1 MKNFLIG
8 IIIICMIGLIGV
20 NVKIMFNMD
29 EMNSKF
35 EEKTDLL
42 QSEIKDIKQQ
52 EPANGIVNDENLIR
66 EPINVEIEEIPIGK
80 VSKEKFKVCEDSDT
94 CYYEKNEPMEFDD
107 LGVKIEISNN
117 KAYLTMDTQNEN
129 LSTIIDKTNF
139 EKLKNVKNQEI
150 TGFSAKPTQVYYG
163 EFGQDVIGRVILFLM
178 DDGTVEYIKLMN
190 MLENQTYKSTGKIQN
205 LSDVK
210 QFDVLSVSDTEGGG
224 YVTTIAIDKDGYYYD
239 LNELL

>member
-1 MKNFLIG
+1 MKKFFSVMIMICIILLIG
-8 IIIICMIGLIGV
+8 L
-20 NVKIMFNMD
+20 NVKIMFHLN
-29 EMNSKF
+29 EMNHKF
-35 EEKTDLL
+35 EEKTDVL
-42 QSEIKDIKQQ
+42 QSEIKDLKEQPVNETENNETVTK
-52 EPANGIVNDENLIR
+52 EPTNI
-66 EPINVEIEEIPIGK
+66 EIEEIPIGK
-80 VSKEKFKVCEDSDT
+80 VSKEKFKVCVDSDT
-94 CYYEKNEPMEFDD
+94 CYYEKDEPMEFDD

-117 KAYLTMDTQNEN
+117 KAYLTIDTQNEN
-129 LSTIIDKTNF
+129 LSTMIDKTDF

-163 EFGQDVIGRVILFLM
+163 EFGQDIIGRVVLFLM
-178 DDGTVEYIKLMN
+178 ADGTVEYIKLMN
-190 MLENQTYKSTGKIQN
+190 MLENQTYKSAGKIQN